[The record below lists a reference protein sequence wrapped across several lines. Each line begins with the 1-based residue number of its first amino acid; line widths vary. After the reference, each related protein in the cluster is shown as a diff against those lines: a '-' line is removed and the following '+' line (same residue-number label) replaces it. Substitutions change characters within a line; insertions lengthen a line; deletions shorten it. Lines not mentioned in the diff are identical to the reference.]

1 MQRDIFARLYAH
13 HYDGALLY
21 ALSLCR
27 DLRLAED
34 LVQEAFLRAYQD
46 LPDEIPSFRYW
57 LMRVLR
63 NLLIDYHRR
72 QKFLSGGEVPEQAD
86 DGTPERTLLQRED
99 VLALYRAMAKLTEPD
114 REILSLFYFAGLPV
128 TELAQLLRLT
138 PGAVKMRLVRLRRRL
153 RTEMKED
160 GYEF

>member
-27 DLRLAED
+27 DRRLAED

-72 QKFLSGGEVPEQAD
+72 QKFLSSGEVPEQAD
-86 DGTPERTLLQRED
+86 DGTPERALLQRED

-114 REILSLFYFAGLPV
+114 REILSLFYFAGLPI
-128 TELAQLLRLT
+128 TELAQLLSLT